1 MPRTSSAPQAAS
13 PALQQGLVVA
23 SHGRHVLVE
32 SADGSRRICHPRG
45 KKSQA
50 LAGDL
55 IQWQAPP
62 TGQGEEGT
70 IEAVLPRRNVFYR
83 QDEVRIKAFA
93 ANIDQILIWLAAEP
107 DFSPQLLGR
116 ALIAAEAAQIPAL
129 IVLNKADLAAAHAHA
144 WQRLAPYR
152 AMGYRTLGVS
162 LQQPCDALLALKQE
176 LQGKKTLLM
185 GPSGTGKSSFINWL
199 LPTANVQTNEIS
211 RALNS
216 GRHTTTS
223 TLLHWVDRASGTAAI
238 DSPGFQEFGIAHL
251 SADDLTRCMPDIAR
265 HTGGCRFYNCT
276 HLHEPGCQ
284 VLSAV
289 GQPLQEDGIDPQ
301 RHQLYAQLHA
311 QLSASKY

>member
-1 MPRTSSAPQAAS
+1 MVRSPAPRTASSA
-13 PALQQGLVVA
+13 LHQGLVVA

-32 SADGSRRICHPRG
+32 STDGSRRICHPRG

-50 LAGDL
+50 LVGDL
-55 IQWQAPP
+55 IDWQAPP
-62 TGQGEEGT
+62 AGQGEEGT

-83 QDEVRIKAFA
+83 QDEVRTKAFA

-116 ALIAAEAAQIPAL
+116 ALIAAEAAHIPAL

-152 AMGYRTLGVS
+152 AMDYRTLGVS
-162 LQQPCDALLALKQE
+162 LQQPCDELLALKQE
-176 LQGKKTLLM
+176 LHGKKTLLM

-199 LPTANVQTNEIS
+199 LPSANVQTNEIS

-251 SADDLTRCMPDIAR
+251 AADDLTRCMPDIAR
-265 HTGGCRFYNCT
+265 HTGECRFYNCT

-284 VLSAV
+284 VLKAV
-289 GQPLQEDGIDPQ
+289 GQPLEEDGIDPQ